1 MNKEDIYQLIISI
14 ETGIIFALSYLLYG
28 EIVVKIFFSLVIVAI
43 ATLSI
48 ICIYA
53 FWKISK
59 FWKKWEERKAEC
71 EKEVEDE

>member
-1 MNKEDIYQLIISI
+1 MNKEEIYQLIISI

-43 ATLSI
+43 AILSI

-59 FWKKWEERKAEC
+59 FWKKLEEKVEC
-71 EKEVEDE
+71 EKEVGN